1 MLCGRQLGLKK
12 SRGRTKDS
20 ANSLMAAGRF
30 LQKSG
35 EFMTVVDNSMQI
47 LTLNKAL
54 VSYQVTLA
62 TDMVLN
68 SYAVTCI
75 AEQEM

>member
-1 MLCGRQLGLKK
+1 MCCMVSNFNEEKK
-12 SRGRTKDS
+12 GEGKDS

-35 EFMTVVDNSMQI
+35 KFMTVVDNSMQI
-47 LTLNKAL
+47 LMLNKAL

-62 TDMVLN
+62 ADMVLN
-68 SYAVTCI
+68 SYAITCI

>member
-1 MLCGRQLGLKK
+1 
-12 SRGRTKDS
+12 
-20 ANSLMAAGRF
+20 MAAGRF

-35 EFMTVVDNSMQI
+35 KFMTVVDNSMQI
-47 LTLNKAL
+47 LMLNKAL

-68 SYAVTCI
+68 SYAITCI
-75 AEQEM
+75 VEKEM

>member
-1 MLCGRQLGLKK
+1 
-12 SRGRTKDS
+12 
-20 ANSLMAAGRF
+20 MAAERF

-35 EFMTVVDNSMQI
+35 KFMTVVDNSMQI

-62 TDMVLN
+62 TDLVLN

-75 AEQEM
+75 AEQEV

>member
-1 MLCGRQLGLKK
+1 MWSVTSIKRRN
-12 SRGRTKDS
+12 RGEDG

-35 EFMTVVDNSMQI
+35 KFMTVVDNSMQI
-47 LTLNKAL
+47 LMLNKAL

-62 TDMVLN
+62 ADMVLN
-68 SYAVTCI
+68 SYAITCI
-75 AEQEM
+75 TEQEMEK